1 MEKNYTPKRSGKRKA
16 MIVVLVAALIVL
28 AAAAIGIVVIKGQES
43 RDAEL
48 NREMK
53 EIAEKEEQ
61 ASTDPTPTPGA
72 APTAAA
78 NSPDIPIDFSALVQQ
93 NQDIYAWITVP
104 GTDID
109 YPVVQ
114 NPLDDSFYLTH
125 NIAGQE
131 SVEGAIY
138 TEMYNSEDF
147 TDPNTVIYG
156 HNMKNG
162 SMFAS
167 LHQYEDKTFFDE
179 NREIIIYTPDQKLTY
194 RIFAAYSG
202 GNEHIMQKYDFSDE
216 ATFERYIGDIFNIR
230 DMKANID
237 KSVEITAE
245 DKILTLS
252 TCVKGQ
258 DEKRYLVQAV
268 LETDE

>member
-1 MEKNYTPKRSGKRKA
+1 MEKETKRHSVKRRTLVVILVTA
-16 MIVVLVAALIVL
+16 MIIL
-28 AAAAIGIVVIKGQES
+28 AAAVIGLLVLSDWERRYEALNEQMQQIAQRTMEPSPTGQP
-43 RDAEL
+43 
-48 NREMK
+48 
-53 EIAEKEEQ
+53 EITETASQ
-61 ASTDPTPTPGA
+61 AP
-72 APTAAA
+72 
-78 NSPDIPIDFSALVQQ
+78 NVPIDFAALRTQ

-104 GTDID
+104 GTDVD
-109 YPVVQ
+109 YPIVQ

-125 NIAGQE
+125 NLAGQE

-138 TEMYNSEDF
+138 TERFNSKDF

-162 SMFAS
+162 SMFAG
-167 LHQYEDKTFFDE
+167 LHQYEDKAFFDE
-179 NREIIIYTPDQKLTY
+179 NREIVVYTPEKKLTY
-194 RIFAAYSG
+194 RIFAAYAS
-202 GNEHIMQKYDFSDE
+202 GNEHIMQAYDFTDQSVF
-216 ATFERYIGDIFNIR
+216 TRYLDGIFNIR

-237 KSVEITAE
+237 SGMTVTDR